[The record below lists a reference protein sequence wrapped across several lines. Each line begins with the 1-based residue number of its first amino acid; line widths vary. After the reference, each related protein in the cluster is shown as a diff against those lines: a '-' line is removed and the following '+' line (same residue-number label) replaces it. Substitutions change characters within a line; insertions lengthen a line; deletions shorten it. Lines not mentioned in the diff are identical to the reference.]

1 MWDTLELE
9 STKLG
14 EEILGNVPDNLS
26 YTKEHEWV
34 SKVEAKKYRIG
45 ITDFA
50 QGALGDIVYV
60 QLPKIGELVEAG
72 KVCGE
77 VESTKS
83 VSEIYAPISGVIVSV
98 NNDLDSKPEII
109 NGDPYGAGWLA
120 EVEIKSDLAS
130 DSLLTAEQYRAL
142 TA

>member
-1 MWDTLELE
+1 MSNIPAELQ
-9 STKLG
+9 
-14 EEILGNVPDNLS
+14 

-34 SKVEAKKYRIG
+34 ASTSTDLRIRMG
-45 ITDFA
+45 ITDYA

-60 QLPKIGELVEAG
+60 QMPKIGESVTAD

-83 VSEIYAPISGVIVSV
+83 VSEIFSPVSGKVVAV
-98 NNDLDSKPEII
+98 NDGLNQSPELL
-109 NGDPYGAGWLA
+109 NSDPYGAGWLA
-120 EVEIKSDLAS
+120 DIEVSDTPTP
-130 DSLLTAEQYRAL
+130 LLSAEQYRQI

>member
-1 MWDTLELE
+1 MSSIPQDLH
-9 STKLG
+9 
-14 EEILGNVPDNLS
+14 

-34 SKVEAKKYRIG
+34 SASGNIYTMG

-60 QLPKIGELVEAG
+60 QLPKVGEILTAG

-83 VSEIYAPISGVIVSV
+83 VSEIFSAVSGVVTEINSA
-98 NNDLDSKPEII
+98 LSTTPEIL
-109 NGDPYGAGWLA
+109 NSDPYGAGWLVK
-120 EVEIKSDLAS
+120 VEISSQPSDLLDAAGYAQI
-130 DSLLTAEQYRAL
+130 TA
-142 TA
+142 

>member
-1 MWDTLELE
+1 MSLIPEGLQ
-9 STKLG
+9 
-14 EEILGNVPDNLS
+14 

-34 SKVEAKKYRIG
+34 SLSGNLYTIG

-60 QLPKIGELVEAG
+60 QLPTVGQSVTAG
-72 KVCGE
+72 TVCGE

-83 VSEIYAPISGVIVSV
+83 VSEIFAPVTGVVASINESLS
-98 NNDLDSKPEII
+98 NTPETI
-109 NGDPYGAGWLA
+109 NSDPYGAGWLA
-120 EVEIKSDLAS
+120 VIEGTTIPSDLLDHS
-130 DSLLTAEQYRAL
+130 EYSAL